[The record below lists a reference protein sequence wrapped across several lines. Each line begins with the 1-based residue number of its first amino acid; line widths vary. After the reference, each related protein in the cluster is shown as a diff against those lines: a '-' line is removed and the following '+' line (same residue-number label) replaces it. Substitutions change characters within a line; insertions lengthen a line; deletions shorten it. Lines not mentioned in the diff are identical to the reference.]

1 MVGIIVE
8 IVLNILVG
16 IIVWKAVLFLV
27 GIVVGVV
34 GVSDSNGAFYFSR
47 VNVLS
52 FWLEFSLTDSFWL
65 LEILELVRGIVVLI
79 ASGIAI

>member
-34 GVSDSNGAFYFSR
+34 GVSDSNGAFDFSK
-47 VNVLS
+47 
-52 FWLEFSLTDSFWL
+52 
-65 LEILELVRGIVVLI
+65 LI
-79 ASGIAI
+79 RFDYLKF